1 MLVKR
6 DRHTSFAMTEWFF
19 KGLFT
24 IIILLFFAGSIH
36 AQRNFG
42 VVWELPESEQQ
53 ALDQLSTFQETGITI
68 LELNEQPSDRLW
80 ETINQYNFEIYASLG
95 ISFPTPLSLARTDSA
110 TAAALI
116 QKAKAFL
123 SQPSVEKLKL
133 FQFGAIEQS
142 AFNTAASSFFA
153 SFNNLDNIDT
163 YYTDHQITDTHPPAD
178 FLIYDIRLHSTD
190 LDSLTIPRSEFIGG
204 YQYSPDPKLQGF
216 LTPLKRIIEQT
227 SHSPGKPLLFRSSQL
242 LSTIENNPQLGNTLR
257 AFASTPNAIFP
268 VPEESLPSSRK
279 PILPTI
285 VLLLVWGSLAMH
297 YNMSPLYRKSLF
309 RYFFGHSFFVN
320 DIFRRHIRTSVP
332 AMLILLQHALLA
344 GAVLYTLSTYLWS
357 PLGLQSL
364 AYHYPMLEIIISGNE
379 YILLLVFSG
388 IFLMLSLIA
397 IFWLYL
403 SNKYL
408 RSLTQVTTLLAWPF
422 HLNFLIGTFAIAV
435 YVSWGSIYA
444 ITAATILLLFVFFC
458 SFIVAAIDLSRAV
471 VTNKLRYLS
480 LTVGLYLLL
489 ITALTV
495 WMVGFNSSVWEVIYL
510 SLKL

>member
-1 MLVKR
+1 MPLKCIR
-6 DRHTSFAMTEWFF
+6 FF
-19 KGLFT
+19 FT
-24 IIILLFFAGSIH
+24 IIILLLFASSIH
-36 AQRNFG
+36 AQRSFG
-42 VVWELPESEQQ
+42 VVWELPENEQQ
-53 ALDQLSTFQETGITI
+53 ALDQLDTFQETGVTV

-80 ETINQYNFEIYASLG
+80 EAINQYNFKVYASFG
-95 ISFPTPLSLARTDSA
+95 ISFPTPASLARTDSA
-110 TAAALI
+110 TAAALM
-116 QKAKAFL
+116 QKANAFL
-123 SQPSVEKLKL
+123 SKPSVEKIKL
-133 FQFGAIEQS
+133 FQYGAVEQS
-142 AFNTAASSFFA
+142 DFNNRASSFFA
-153 SFNNLDNIDT
+153 SFNSLDNIDT
-163 YYTDHQITDTHPPAD
+163 YYTDHRITDTHPQAD
-178 FLIYDIRLHSTD
+178 FLIYDIHLHSSD
-190 LDSLTIPRSEFIGG
+190 LDSLNIPRSEFIGG
-204 YQYSPDPKLQGF
+204 YQYSPAPKLQGF
-216 LTPLKRIIEQT
+216 LTPLKRVIEQT

-242 LSTIENNPQLGNTLR
+242 LSAVEGNPRLAATLS
-257 AFASTPNAIFP
+257 ALASNPNAIFP

-357 PLGLQSL
+357 PLGLQSI
-364 AYHYPMLEIIISGNE
+364 AHHFPMLEILIAGNE
-379 YILLLVFSG
+379 YTIFLALSG
-388 IFLMLSLIA
+388 IFLILSIIEIL
-397 IFWLYL
+397 WLYL

-408 RSLTQVTTLLAWPF
+408 RSLTQVTTLLAWPY
-422 HLNFLIGTFAIAV
+422 HLNFLFGTFAIAI

-444 ITAATILLLFVFFC
+444 ITVATILLLFVFFC

-489 ITALTV
+489 STALTV
-495 WMVGFNSSVWEVIYL
+495 WMIGFNSSVWEVIYL